1 MIDHPVVIILLG
13 AALVAGLPRRAG
25 AIVAVLTPVV
35 ALVRVATLEVGT
47 TKSWNAFGYDLVVLR
62 LDDLSLPFAYIFLVA
77 TALAGLFGARTLNTV
92 ERVTALATA
101 GFGLGVV
108 LAGDLFTLFVMW
120 ETKAVVSAVLIAAA
134 GRARSVRA
142 AFRYLLVHVVGGS
155 LMLGG
160 IVWYLAGGAGL
171 EFVRF
176 ESGIGAYAVL
186 FGVLL
191 SAAAPPLHAWLP
203 DAYPEASVAGT
214 VFLSIFTTKAAV
226 YALLRGFGGYE
237 ILVGVGVGM
246 ALYGVVFAV
255 LENDIRRLLG
265 YHIVSQVGYMVA
277 AVGIGTAAAINGATA
292 HAFAHILYKGLLL
305 MGVGAVLFATGHS
318 RLTDLGGLGRHL
330 PKVLLLYMVGAVSI
344 SGVPLFSGFVS
355 KELIVD
361 AARSDGLDAVVILL
375 KLASVGTFVSV
386 ALKLPWFTFGG
397 GPRTPVVRPVPPT
410 MIAAMALAAA
420 ANVAIG
426 VRPELMYDLMPFA
439 VDYQP
444 YTGGKLLEV
453 TQLLTFAGL
462 AFLLVLRK
470 LHGAPTM
477 TLDADWAYR
486 VLPRRFAARAR
497 TVSMPSL
504 PRPRP
509 VGVGGAMA
517 GLRSAV
523 AGAGT
528 TPTVT
533 PTAVLGGLAMGA
545 FVVILLLGLVS

>member
-1 MIDHPVVIILLG
+1 MIDHPVVILLVG
-13 AALVAGLPRRAG
+13 AALASALPRRAG
-25 AIVAVLTPVV
+25 AVVAVLAPLVG
-35 ALVRVATLEVGT
+35 LVRVATLEAGT
-47 TKSWNAFGYDLVVLR
+47 TRTWNAFGYDLVVLR
-62 LDDLSLPFAYIFLVA
+62 LDDLSLPFAYIFLVV
-77 TALAGLFGARTLNTV
+77 TALAGLFGARTLTTV
-92 ERVTALATA
+92 EQVAATA
-101 GFGLGVV
+101 TAAFGLGVV
-108 LAGDLFTLFVMW
+108 LAGDLLTLFVMW
-120 ETKAVVSAVLIAAA
+120 ETKAVVSAVLIAAPA
-134 GRARSVRA
+134 RARSVRA

-160 IVWYLAGGAGL
+160 IVWYLAGGGGL

-176 ESGIGAYAVL
+176 EPGFGAYAVL
-186 FGVLL
+186 LGVLL

-237 ILVGVGVGM
+237 VLIAIGVGM

-265 YHIVSQVGYMVA
+265 YHIVSQVGYMVSA
-277 AVGIGTAAAINGATA
+277 AGIGTAAAINGGVA
-292 HAFAHILYKGLLL
+292 HAFTHILYKGLLL
-305 MGVGAVLFATGHS
+305 MGAGAVLYATGHS
-318 RLTDLGGLGRHL
+318 RLTDLGGLGRLL

-361 AARSDGLDAVVILL
+361 AARTEGLDVVVILL

-397 GPRTPVVRPVPPT
+397 GPRTAVVAPVPPT

-420 ANVAIG
+420 ANIAIG
-426 VRPELMYDLMPFA
+426 LRPEWMYDLMPFA
-439 VDYQP
+439 VDYRP
-444 YTGGKLLEV
+444 YTTGKLLEV

-486 VLPRRFAARAR
+486 VLPRRLLARAR
-497 TVSMPSL
+497 TISVPTLLRPSVSADKA
-504 PRPRP
+504 
-509 VGVGGAMA
+509 GA
-517 GLRSAV
+517 GLRSAL
-523 AGAGT
+523 ASDGT
-528 TPTVT
+528 SPAVT
-533 PTAVLGGLAMGA
+533 PTAALGALAIGA
-545 FVVILLLGLVS
+545 FVVILLIGLVS